1 MANWCS
7 NTVGFKGT
15 PEAIDQIKW
24 LFQAMATKEQ
34 QEQKGQLPDWV
45 NQHNGGY
52 FFDLYSDKD
61 NTEVFQYQTKW
72 SPNIEIVQKIA
83 EHYKLDFVQDYEE
96 MGNLVLEKQHITTE
110 HFKTSISKMTIL
122 SSTSI
127 TKKPTNITLR
137 EKSTKAIVIFWKLY

>member
-1 MANWCS
+1 MANWCG
-7 NTVGFKGT
+7 NTVAFEGT
-15 PEAIDQIKW
+15 PETIDQIKW

-137 EKSTKAIVIFWKLY
+137 EKSTKAIVIFWKLC